1 MKTDLAGTFGQ
12 CSSGDGHLADLL
24 AQKWGDAAADKLAEE
39 FRYVITDM
47 ICRAGSGH
55 IGGALSLVEIIIS
68 LYYRT
73 MRVRPNEPRWPDRD
87 RLILSKAHAGPVLY
101 TALAYKGF
109 FPKAWLATMNQD
121 GTRLPSHVDQLK
133 TPGIDMT
140 AGSLGQGLSCA
151 CGVALAGKLN
161 KKDYRT
167 FCIIGDGESNEGQ
180 IWEAAMFASH
190 WKLDNLVAITDCNK
204 MQIDGYTNEILAMDS
219 LAEKW
224 RSFQWEV
231 FEVDGHDWD
240 DIHSAMQKAIAVVGK
255 PAMIIAHTIKGKG
268 NAVVEN
274 RVDSHHVNV
283 GDRAA
288 YDKYLAG
295 LNYVYQLPYGK

>member
-1 MKTDLAGTFGQ
+1 MNPCSLSPQCACSPGTENATP
-12 CSSGDGHLADLL
+12 SL
-24 AQKWGDAAADKLAEE
+24 AQQWSREKADELARE

-47 ICRAGSGH
+47 ICRSGSGH

-73 MRVRPNEPRWPDRD
+73 MRIRPEEPRWPDRD
-87 RLILSKAHAGPVLY
+87 RLILSKGHAGPVLY

-109 FPKAWLATMNQD
+109 FPKQWLATMNQD

-133 TPGIDMT
+133 TPGIDIT

-161 KKDYRT
+161 GKDYRT

-180 IWEAAMFASH
+180 IWEAALFAGH
-190 WKLDNLVAITDCNK
+190 RKLDNLVAITDCNK
-204 MQIDGYTNEILAMDS
+204 MQIDGRTDEILTMKP

-224 RSFQWEV
+224 RAFNWEV
-231 FEVDGHDWD
+231 FEIDGHNWD
-240 DIHSAMQKAIAVVGK
+240 EIHTALQKAIAVTGR
-255 PAMIIAHTIKGKG
+255 PAMIIANTIKGKG

-274 RVDSHHVNV
+274 RVESHHVTV
-283 GDRAA
+283 SDRAT
-288 YDKYLAG
+288 YDKYIAG
-295 LNYVYQLPYGK
+295 LGYVCTLPYGD